1 MTSTAILGK
10 HGEDIATKYL
20 QSLRY
25 RIDGR
30 NVRYGKYEI
39 DVVAYDRKEKMVVF
53 VEVKTRSSH
62 SDAYPIHTAMHQKKR
77 SALRKAI
84 AHWVHEHDYD
94 GPARID
100 LVSVHGERVVEHIQ
114 GVGSE
119 FL

>member
-1 MTSTAILGK
+1 MTFTAILGK
-10 HGEDIATKYL
+10 HGEEIATKYL

-30 NVRYGKYEI
+30 NIRYGKYEI
-39 DVVAYDRKEKMVVF
+39 DIVAYDRAEKMVVF

-62 SDAYPIHTAMHQKKR
+62 SDAYPIHTAMHQRKR

-84 AHWVHEHDYD
+84 AHWVFEHEYD

-100 LVSVHGERVVEHIQ
+100 LVSVYGDRVVEHLQ

-119 FL
+119 FV